1 MSSAPGSGEGI
12 TAQPPWVGPQVNDW
26 DPSSWKMGG
35 NHSSRFTGG
44 DESSITG
51 GHHNS
56 GRVLLWEGTTFQVQG
71 MELLLQLTEGE
82 HNSASLEGTTVSA
95 NKRGTLLQ
103 VYGKGPQL
111 QVHRMG

>member
-1 MSSAPGSGEGI
+1 MIGIQAPG
-12 TAQPPWVGPQVNDW
+12 
-26 DPSSWKMGG
+26 
-35 NHSSRFTGG
+35 R
-44 DESSITG
+44 
-51 GHHNS
+51 
-56 GRVLLWEGTTFQVQG
+56 WEGTTAPGLQEGMKAPLLGETTTLGGYYSGRVQQFQVQG

-95 NKRGTLLQ
+95 NERGTLLQ